1 MQLWV
6 PLYFSILGKSP
17 DYGARTYVKAASTS
31 VGENGKYVQSIY
43 SEEEYARLK
52 VANIES
58 DTAVKVRELVWAEIA
73 AELGNKVPAAAAV
86 LSK

>member
-1 MQLWV
+1 MQLLV
-6 PLYFSILGKSP
+6 PFYFTVLGKSP

-31 VGENGKYVQSIY
+31 AGEHGKYVQSIY

-52 VANIES
+52 VTNVES
-58 DTAVKVRELVWAEIA
+58 DLAVEVRELVWAEIV
-73 AELGNKVPAAAAV
+73 AELKSKVPAAATM